1 MTLPQS
7 DTEALVLALELAL
20 NAPTDEQAQLAAEL
34 ADRLAAK
41 LSTEQVEACKAI
53 AKQSMEANR

>member
-7 DTEALVLALELAL
+7 DTEALVLALQLAL
-20 NAPTDEQAQLAAEL
+20 NAPTDEEAQQAAEL

-41 LSTEQVEACKAI
+41 LTTDQIEACKAI
-53 AKQSMEANR
+53 AQQSMEAS